1 MATKGR
7 RKRLQVI
14 PDPEYNEWDWTS
26 DYNKQ
31 RNIRGPIPSRPARKL
46 LVVKS
51 ATLESPASRNG
62 HKPERTYLST
72 YRQRMANKSTSN
84 KVTAATSKSPFKRKT
99 SDKSTAAVK
108 KSTTTNTNSNKESNM
123 PTVTRKSGTRKSTT
137 RKPAARKRTTVKQ
150 GVVLHLVREPAGKG
164 GYRFD
169 NSHDR
174 NEKLD
179 TTTAYVSQRDMKSS
193 KAITLNLVAE
203 PKGKGGVR
211 FANTA
216 KEKLDVT
223 TMYLSQADR
232 ATLGVDDSVT
242 IKVTDDGVTVTP

>member
-1 MATKGR
+1 MATKKG
-7 RKRLQVI
+7 RKRLKFI
-14 PDPEYNEWDWTS
+14 PDPEYNEWDWVS
-26 DYNKQ
+26 DYRSN
-31 RNIRGPIPSRPARKL
+31 NYSDIRGPIPSRPKRKL
-46 LVVKS
+46 VVVKS
-51 ATLESPASRNG
+51 ATLDSPANRNG
-62 HKPERTYLST
+62 SQPERTYLST
-72 YRQRMANKSTSN
+72 YRQRMANKQTPA
-84 KVTAATSKSPFKRKT
+84 KVAANKSPFKRKT
-99 SDKSTAAVK
+99 SNKPTAAVK
-108 KSTTTNTNSNKESNM
+108 SNSTNTTSNKESNM
-123 PTVTRKSGTRKSTT
+123 PTVKTRNSKSTT
-137 RKPAARKRTTVKQ
+137 RKTTRKRTTVKQ
-150 GVVLHLVREPAGKG
+150 GVVLHLVKEPAGKG

-179 TTTAYVSQRDMKSS
+179 TTTAYVSQRDMK
-193 KAITLNLVAE
+193 KTTAITLNLVAE

-211 FANTA
+211 YANSA